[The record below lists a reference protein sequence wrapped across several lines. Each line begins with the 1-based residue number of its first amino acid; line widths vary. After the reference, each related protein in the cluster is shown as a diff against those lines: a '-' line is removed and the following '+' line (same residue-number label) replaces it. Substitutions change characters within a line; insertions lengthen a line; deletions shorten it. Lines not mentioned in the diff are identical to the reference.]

1 MIDRKVKEVSKLQTI
16 PLVLVDDEDMKRR
29 GEKRGKRNKGKEV
42 LTKKSS
48 KEKEDLTEKLG
59 LKGKK
64 FIEVKKTIRIPVHY
78 DVTKN
83 KMDILNN
90 LTARITYGIRLISEV
105 VYDLVKDVEGTD
117 AELQFLKLNVIEEIV
132 YNTDIVEKTGLQ
144 STYIQQCINK
154 VIFSYKSYKEL
165 HKKWEGKVERAEE
178 RLDSARDDK
187 ERVRGEVWLEKL
199 MNREPS
205 KPDFRDKTSCRL
217 DWRTGVVEQS
227 KEKGKFPLW
236 IHISTLE
243 KGKTVDIPLNPSV
256 YHLNQL
262 KDVVVDDF
270 EIIKGGNSRK
280 KKSKGKYYIHISI
293 TKVIE
298 EKSIN
303 SVGGI
308 DQGLNKSIAAVL
320 IGVQE
325 QLKLSDGKDLTFPR
339 EEQLLDSAKVELLE
353 KYDEIV
359 ASLQEAEK
367 WDKLRQMRGKRENVS
382 IYHDWCLANKVAD
395 FTEGSYVAIGNSN
408 FRQSQYRGNRMVGL
422 RKRVGKW
429 SYSRQRKFIDLKRS
443 ETGYRTELRDEY
455 GTSRECCLCHS
466 KLTRRVWE
474 DGFSYILCHDCGTKK
489 DADLNAGYVI
499 ATRCRDD
506 MLKAGMIRMENPVSR
521 QDGSCPPLVCRQA
534 GRSSQLKLIAGGS
547 SSHVIIHR

>member
-1 MIDRKVKEVSKLQTI
+1 MSYVWMVKMINLE
-16 PLVLVDDEDMKRR
+16 LVGTEDMKIGR
-29 GEKRGKRNKGKEV
+29 KRGKRNKGKSGVNV

-48 KEKEDLTEKLG
+48 KEKEELVEKLG

-64 FIEVKKTIRIPVHY
+64 TIEVKKTIRIPVHY
-78 DVTKN
+78 DATKI
-83 KMDILNN
+83 KIDILNR

-117 AELQFLKLNVIEEIV
+117 EELQFLKLNVIEEIV
-132 YNTDIVEKTGLQ
+132 NNTNIVEKTGLQ

-154 VIFSYKSYKEL
+154 VIFSYKSYRDL

-178 RLDSARDDK
+178 RLEGSRDDK
-187 ERVRGEVWLEKL
+187 ELEKADKWLEKL
-199 MNREPS
+199 KKREPS
-205 KPDFRDKTSCRL
+205 KPDFRDKTPCRL
-217 DWRTGVVEQS
+217 DWRTGNVVKWDEGKLS
-227 KEKGKFPLW
+227 KLW
-236 IHISTLE
+236 IKISTLE
-243 KGKTVDIPLNPSV
+243 KGKTICIPLSPSQ

-280 KKSKGKYYIHISI
+280 KKNKEKYYVHVSI

-320 IGVQE
+320 IG
-325 QLKLSDGKDLTFPR
+325 LDGKDLTFPR

-353 KYDEIV
+353 KYDDIV
-359 ASLQEAEK
+359 SELQEAEK
-367 WDKLRQMRGKRENVS
+367 WDKLRQLRNKRENVS
-382 IYHDWCLANKVAD
+382 IYHDWCLARKVAD
-395 FTEGSYVAIGNSN
+395 FTEGSYVAIGNSK
-408 FRQSQYRGNRMVGL
+408 FRQTQFRGNEMPKL
-422 RKRVGKW
+422 RKRIGKW
-429 SYSRQRKFIDLKRS
+429 SYGRQRKFIELKRS
-443 ETGYRTELRDEY
+443 ERGYRTELMDEY
-455 GTSRECCLCHS
+455 GTSKECHICHS
-466 KLTRRVWE
+466 KLTTRKYGE
-474 DGFSYILCHDCGTKK
+474 GYSYLLCHSCGAKV
-489 DADLNAGYVI
+489 DADINAGHVI

-521 QDGSCPPLVCRQA
+521 
-534 GRSSQLKLIAGGS
+534 
-547 SSHVIIHR
+547 

>member
-1 MIDRKVKEVSKLQTI
+1 MVQ
-16 PLVLVDDEDMKRR
+16 LVDEEDMKIGR
-29 GEKRGKRNKGKEV
+29 KRGKRNKGKSWSGVEV
-42 LTKKSS
+42 LTKKSA

-64 FIEVKKTIRIPVHY
+64 TIEVKKTIRIPVHY
-78 DVTKN
+78 DATKV
-83 KMDILNN
+83 KIDILNN

-117 AELQFLKLNVIEEIV
+117 EELQFLKLNVIEEIV
-132 YNTDIVEKTGLQ
+132 YNTDIVEKTGL
-144 STYIQQCINK
+144 SSGFIQQCINK
-154 VIFSYKSYKEL
+154 VIFSYKSYRDL
-165 HKKWEGKVERAEE
+165 HKKWKGKIERAEE
-178 RLDSARDDK
+178 RLEEARDDK
-187 ERVRGEVWLEKL
+187 ERAKGEKWLEKL
-199 MNREPS
+199 MKREPS

-217 DWRTGVVEQS
+217 DYRTGNIVRWDEGKLS
-227 KEKGKFPLW
+227 KLW
-236 IHISTLE
+236 IKISTLE
-243 KGKTVDIPLNPSV
+243 KGKTICIPLSPSQ
-256 YHLNQL
+256 YHLRELGLL
-262 KDVVVDDF
+262 KDNNVIIDDF
-270 EIIKGGNSRK
+270 EIIKGGDSRK
-280 KKSKGKYYIHISI
+280 KKNKGKYYIHVSI
-293 TKVIE
+293 TKVVERKKI
-298 EKSIN
+298 S

-320 IGVQE
+320 IPLDCRLDNNG
-325 QLKLSDGKDLTFPR
+325 SFPR

-353 KYDEIV
+353 KYDDIV

-382 IYHDWCLANKVAD
+382 TYHDWCLANKVAE

-443 ETGYRTELRDEY
+443 EMGYRTELRDEY
-455 GTSRECCLCHS
+455 GTSRECCQCGS

-474 DGFSYILCHDCGTKK
+474 DVFSYLLCFDCGMKK
-489 DADLNAGYVI
+489 DADINAGYVI
-499 ATRCRDD
+499 ATQCRDD

-521 QDGSCPPLVCRQA
+521 
-534 GRSSQLKLIAGGS
+534 
-547 SSHVIIHR
+547 

>member
-1 MIDRKVKEVSKLQTI
+1 MVKMI
-16 PLVLVDDEDMKRR
+16 PLTLVDDEDMKIGR
-29 GEKRGKRNKGKEV
+29 KRGKRNKGKEV

-48 KEKEDLTEKLG
+48 KEKEELVEKLG

-64 FIEVKKTIRIPVHY
+64 TIEVKKTIRIPVHY

-83 KMDILNN
+83 KTDILNN

-117 AELQFLKLNVIEEIV
+117 EELQFLKLNVIEEIV
-132 YNTDIVEKTGLQ
+132 YNTDIVERTGLQ

-154 VIFSYKSYKEL
+154 VIFSYKSYRDL
-165 HKKWEGKVERAEE
+165 HKKWEGKVLRAEE

-187 ERVRGEVWLEKL
+187 ELEKADKWSEKL
-199 MNREPS
+199 RKREPS
-205 KPDFRDKTSCRL
+205 KPTFENKTSCRL
-217 DWRTGVVEQS
+217 DWRTGNVVKWDDGKLS
-227 KEKGKFPLW
+227 KLW
-236 IHISTLE
+236 IKISTLE
-243 KGKTVDIPLNPSV
+243 KGKTICIPLSPSQ

-270 EIIKGGNSRK
+270 EIIKGGDSRK
-280 KKSKGKYYIHISI
+280 KKNKEKYYIHVSI
-293 TKVIE
+293 TKVVERKKI
-298 EKSIN
+298 S

-320 IGVQE
+320 IPLDCRLDNNG
-325 QLKLSDGKDLTFPR
+325 SFPR

-353 KYDEIV
+353 KYDTIV
-359 ASLQEAEK
+359 SELQEAEK

-382 IYHDWCLANKVAD
+382 IYHDWCLARKVAD
-395 FTEGSYVAIGNSN
+395 FTIGSYVAIGNSN

-443 ETGYRTELRDEY
+443 EMGYRTELRDEY
-455 GTSRECCLCHS
+455 GTSRECCQCGS

-474 DGFSYILCHDCGTKK
+474 DVFSYILCFDCGMKK
-489 DADLNAGYVI
+489 DADINAGYVI
-499 ATRCRDD
+499 ATQCRDD
-506 MLKAGMIRMENPVSR
+506 MLKTGMIRMENPVSR
-521 QDGSCPPLVCRQA
+521 
-534 GRSSQLKLIAGGS
+534 
-547 SSHVIIHR
+547 